1 MRDARSLRHASRN
14 RANKKK
20 YIYIWFRE
28 RRGKESLEGGGG
40 GGGGNRK

>member
-1 MRDARSLRHASRN
+1 MLGERGQTRRD
-14 RANKKK
+14 K
-20 YIYIWFRE
+20 YIYLWFRE